1 MSILIKIVIIEY
13 KIKSAGLMTGQ
24 TFQEDRLLLPV
35 YESSDAW
42 HENVIMYAWNKN
54 QWCSQHVLWPYWDN

>member
-24 TFQEDRLLLPV
+24 TFQADRLLLPV

-42 HENVIMYAWNKN
+42 HENVIMYA
-54 QWCSQHVLWPYWDN
+54 